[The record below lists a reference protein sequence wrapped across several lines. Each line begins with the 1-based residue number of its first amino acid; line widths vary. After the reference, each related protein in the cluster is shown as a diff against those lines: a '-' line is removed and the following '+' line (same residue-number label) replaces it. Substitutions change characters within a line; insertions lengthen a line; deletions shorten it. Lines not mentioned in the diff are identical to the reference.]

1 MAEEARLVRLCG
13 KCAAEVPG
21 DASFCPSCGT
31 PARADENQGESVGE
45 MLVEFATGT
54 AKEIR
59 KTGRTVLKSETGKK
73 VVAGA
78 AIGAVAAVAIPF
90 VSMGVG
96 ALVGAGIVAFRRRPR

>member
-21 DASFCPSCGT
+21 GADFCPACGT
-31 PARADENQGESVGE
+31 AVRADEEGESVGE
-45 MLVEFATGT
+45 MLVEFVTGT
-54 AKEIR
+54 ADEIR

-73 VVAGA
+73 VAAGA

-96 ALVGAGIVAFRRRPR
+96 ALVGAGIVMFRRRPR

>member
-1 MAEEARLVRLCG
+1 
-13 KCAAEVPG
+13 
-21 DASFCPSCGT
+21 
-31 PARADENQGESVGE
+31 

-54 AKEIR
+54 AEELR
-59 KTGRTVLKSETGKK
+59 KTGRTVLTSETGTK
-73 VVAGA
+73 VAAGA

>member
-1 MAEEARLVRLCG
+1 MAEEARLVRLCS

-21 DASFCPSCGT
+21 GASFCPSCGT
-31 PARADENQGESVGE
+31 PARADEEGESVGE

-54 AKEIR
+54 ADEIR

-73 VVAGA
+73 VAAGA

-96 ALVGAGIVAFRRRPR
+96 ALVGAGIVAFRRRPK

>member
-21 DASFCPSCGT
+21 GASFCPTCGT
-31 PARADENQGESVGE
+31 AVRADDQSETVGE
-45 MLVEFATGT
+45 MLVEFASGT
-54 AKEIR
+54 AEEIR
-59 KTGRTVLKSETGKK
+59 KTGRTVLTSETGKK
-73 VVAGA
+73 VAAGA

-96 ALVGAGIVAFRRRPR
+96 ALVGAGIVVFRRRPR